1 MRLHAHPTCQVR
13 VVVAYSHR
21 LMIFVIETLNLI
33 PAVSGY
39 GNISTKMQ
47 GGLATWFGYA
57 YSILGANYPGAFL
70 TIVAK

>member
-1 MRLHAHPTCQVR
+1 
-13 VVVAYSHR
+13 
-21 LMIFVIETLNLI
+21 MIFVIETLNLI